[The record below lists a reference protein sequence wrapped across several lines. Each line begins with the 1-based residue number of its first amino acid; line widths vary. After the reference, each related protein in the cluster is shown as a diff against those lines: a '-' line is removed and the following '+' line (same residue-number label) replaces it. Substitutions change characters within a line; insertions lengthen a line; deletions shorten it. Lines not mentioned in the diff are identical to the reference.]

1 MPGRTRPLGWGEST
15 KVKLAVPIDGAQ
27 PTSADGGTA
36 PGLAPHHT
44 SAQKAALES
53 VSTTLLMPGE
63 DPSSPYLRDAAHWI
77 AVYSEL
83 YSFTVGIVDRFRAGM
98 LDLQEPAQ
106 QYLRSHDV
114 LVHEKQIQRF
124 AERLAFW
131 RQRAADLHAARTG
144 SGKSEIAAG

>member
-1 MPGRTRPLGWGEST
+1 MGGNIE
-15 KVKLAVPIDGAQ
+15 VKMDAPIDGAQ
-27 PTSADGGTA
+27 PTSADGGTQ
-36 PGLAPHHT
+36 PGITALHT
-44 SAQKAALES
+44 STQKAALES

-63 DPSSPYLRDAAHWI
+63 DPSSPYLRDAVHWI

-131 RQRAADLHAARTG
+131 RQRAADLQAVRAG